1 MNEDLNQQILTEIR
15 RLRRSNN
22 IGMALAAIA
31 LVAAGIYFPLRM
43 RSLRPPATTQ
53 TQTDSWAS
61 VSRAID
67 HFDYETASAIA
78 QRLVQRYPN
87 DYYGYVYLGNIALAT
102 GHLQDAERHYQ
113 RACEILPS
121 DQNERM
127 LRAIKQRIQ
136 NDASTSA
143 THEAKPK

>member
-22 IGMALAAIA
+22 AGIVFMVIVF
-31 LVAAGIYFPLRM
+31 VAAGIYLPLRL

-53 TQTDSWAS
+53 TETESWAG
-61 VSRAID
+61 VRRATD
-67 HFDYETASAIA
+67 HFDYDTASAIA

-87 DYYGYVYLGNIALAT
+87 DYYGHAYLGNIALAT
-102 GHLQDAERHYQ
+102 GHLKDAESHYA

-121 DQNERM
+121 DENQRM
-127 LRAIKQRIQ
+127 LSAIQKRIQ
-136 NDASTSA
+136 NDTA
-143 THEAKPK
+143 TNGANEAKPK